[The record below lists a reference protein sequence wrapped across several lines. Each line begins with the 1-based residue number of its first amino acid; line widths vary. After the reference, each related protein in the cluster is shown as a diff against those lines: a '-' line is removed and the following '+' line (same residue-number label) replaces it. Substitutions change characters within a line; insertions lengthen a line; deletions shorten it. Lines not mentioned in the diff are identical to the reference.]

1 MRVVFCAAGVIALTA
16 LTAALQR
23 DVSPEATFEMGVV
36 TTGLDAP
43 WEVTW
48 GPDDRLWVTERRGRR
63 VVRVDPRD
71 GSRATAV
78 EIAEVHQ
85 SIQQDG
91 LLGLALHP
99 DLLADTGTPYVY
111 LAWTYDDAP
120 GPNLR
125 RRMAVRRYAYD
136 RGSSRLTDP
145 VDILTGVPANDDH
158 FGGRLAIGPDR
169 RLYLSV
175 GDQGA
180 NFGRNRCMPNQ
191 AQRLPSQAEVDNRGW
206 SGYQGKILRMEL
218 DGSIPADNP
227 AIGGVR
233 SHVFSF
239 GHRNPLGL
247 AFGPGGRLYE
257 SEHGPSSD
265 DEVNLIEGGRNY
277 GWPLVAGHR
286 DDRTYAYE
294 NWAASTPT
302 PCGSLPPGNTA
313 PPSVPTQAETA
324 WTDPVFAPP
333 LRTFFTV
340 DNGEGTQ
347 RLGGATIA
355 PGGIDVYTSDA
366 IPGWSRSL
374 LALSLIRGIV
384 YRMPLAPDG
393 RAVVEPPLE
402 VFATANRYR
411 DIAIAPDGRTIYLAT
426 DIEGASV
433 DAAGARRPLANP
445 GAILAF
451 TYAEPTAN

>member
-1 MRVVFCAAGVIALTA
+1 MRLLCLAAGVLLLTA
-16 LTAALQR
+16 LAAALQR
-23 DVSPEATFEMGVV
+23 EAPPAATFEMRVV

-48 GPDDRLWVTERRGRR
+48 GPDDRLWVTERMGRR

-71 GSRATAV
+71 GSRTTAV
-78 EIAEVHQ
+78 EIQEVHQ

-99 DLLADTGTPYVY
+99 DLLADTGTPFVY
-111 LAWTYDDAP
+111 LALTYDDAP
-120 GPNLR
+120 GPGLR
-125 RRMAVRRYAYD
+125 RRMAVRRYTFD

-145 VDILTGVPANDDH
+145 VDILTGVPAHDDH

-180 NFGRNRCMPNQ
+180 NFGRNRCLPNQ
-191 AQRLPSQAEVDNRGW
+191 AQRLPSQAEIGNRDW
-206 SGYQGKILRMEL
+206 SAYQGKILRLEL
-218 DGSIPADNP
+218 DGAVPADNP
-227 AIGGVR
+227 VIGGVR
-233 SHVFSF
+233 SHVFSY

-247 AFGPGGRLYE
+247 AFGPDGRLYE

-277 GWPLVAGHR
+277 GWPLVAGYR
-286 DDRTYAYE
+286 DDRSYVYE

-302 PCGSLPPGNTA
+302 PCGSLPPGNAA
-313 PPSVPTQAETA
+313 PTSVPTRAETA
-324 WTDPVFAPP
+324 WNDPAFAPP

-340 DNGEGTQ
+340 DGGEGTN

-355 PGGIDVYTSDA
+355 PGGIGVYASEA

-374 LALSLIRGIV
+374 LALSLIRGLV
-384 YRMPLAPDG
+384 YRLPLAPDG
-393 RAVVEPPLE
+393 RTVVEPPIEELG
-402 VFATANRYR
+402 TANRYR
-411 DIAIAPDGRTIYLAT
+411 DIAIAPDGRTIFLAT
-426 DIEGASV
+426 DVEGASL
-433 DAAGARRPLANP
+433 DGAGARRPLANP

-451 TYAEPTAN
+451 THTGP